1 MDEEKLYKEYLKS
14 VFYPVNETYFYNA
27 NTRALI
33 PDHLALDNISN
44 YDLNYIIRC
53 MYDIYDMFGRP
64 INNSLSD
71 EIFLSSIDDYL
82 LTKQRNSKRTF
93 KVYDGQGKL
102 ITVFKSK
109 PDSKEI
115 YFPYLIQE
123 KDEIVLKDHVG
134 GTIIAHFEI
143 KNKINKVNIKDKEN
157 VNRIFQVFGIPK
169 SFKQELKSNSKL
181 KNVYYNDKFLIITAA
196 FKSYESAI
204 MLMYYGNSTYQNRI
218 ICYDKQVFDAKFN
231 NERCL
236 IKTDSL
242 NYYNSNGVRI
252 AEYKYVD
259 KKDIIA
265 IDYLLANLLKRQN
278 LTLKLENHDVIG
290 YINNKKYL
298 IVENFKC
305 GRLLVQDEQGLYGYL
320 DENGNEIIKPK
331 FKSATH
337 FVNGWAVMDGRKADL
352 DGHAYEGTS
361 LLKILKDNDQYIS
374 LHNINCEYAGE
385 FSENSFIKNLLVHDY
400 TNYLKVLPSKNNP
413 FKKVVYYYVDYK
425 TKTVAKTNYEPLR
438 QYENFLFFYI
448 SKNFYWQDGYY
459 IFDKN
464 NNSYKWFAS
473 KDTEIKFYDNYFIC
487 NNMTYYVADQII
499 CLGDFN
505 IENKKLKKDYTLLS
519 KKEYL
524 SKYQKIITKNRVETT
539 EVINQKINEYQQYIQ
554 KIAWY
559 QRQIDELEKQK
570 CELIFKMNVIPRH
583 TIETPSNFHYE
594 ENGIKYISKKYVNY
608 LKLFDLLTFDFS
620 GFDVSNLDFTGTN
633 ASINPQTVYNKDMSN
648 GNYSDVT
655 FITYDFSEVDIT
667 NATFNNDFVTCYQ
680 ESKLKRKK

>member
-1 MDEEKLYKEYLKS
+1 M
-14 VFYPVNETYFYNA
+14 
-27 NTRALI
+27 
-33 PDHLALDNISN
+33 
-44 YDLNYIIRC
+44 
-53 MYDIYDMFGRP
+53 
-64 INNSLSD
+64 
-71 EIFLSSIDDYL
+71 
-82 LTKQRNSKRTF
+82 
-93 KVYDGQGKL
+93 
-102 ITVFKSK
+102 
-109 PDSKEI
+109 
-115 YFPYLIQE
+115 
-123 KDEIVLKDHVG
+123 
-134 GTIIAHFEI
+134 
-143 KNKINKVNIKDKEN
+143 
-157 VNRIFQVFGIPK
+157 
-169 SFKQELKSNSKL
+169 
-181 KNVYYNDKFLIITAA
+181 
-196 FKSYESAI
+196 
-204 MLMYYGNSTYQNRI
+204 
-218 ICYDKQVFDAKFN
+218 
-231 NERCL
+231 
-236 IKTDSL
+236 
-242 NYYNSNGVRI
+242 
-252 AEYKYVD
+252 
-259 KKDIIA
+259 
-265 IDYLLANLLKRQN
+265 
-278 LTLKLENHDVIG
+278 
-290 YINNKKYL
+290 
-298 IVENFKC
+298 
-305 GRLLVQDEQGLYGYL
+305 QDEQGLYGYL
-320 DENGNEIIKPK
+320 DENGREIIKPK

-352 DGHAYEGTS
+352 DGHAYEGIS
-361 LLKILKDNDQYIS
+361 LLKILKDSDQYIS
-374 LHNINCEYAGE
+374 LHNINYEYAGE
-385 FSENSFIKNLLVHDY
+385 FSENSFIKNLWVYDY

-459 IFDKN
+459 IFDRN
-464 NNSYKWFAS
+464 NNSYKWFAN
-473 KDTEIKFYDNYFIC
+473 KDTEIKFYDNYYIC

-648 GNYSDVT
+648 GNYSDIT

>member
-14 VFYPVNETYFYNA
+14 VFYPVNETYFYNV
-27 NTRALI
+27 NTRELI

-115 YFPYLIQE
+115 YLPYLVQE

-196 FKSYESAI
+196 FKSSESAI

-218 ICYDKQVFDAKFN
+218 ICYDKQGFDAKFN

-242 NYYNSNGVRI
+242 NYYNSNGIKI

-259 KKDIIA
+259 KKDVIA

-278 LTLKLENHDVIG
+278 LTLKLENYNVIG

-337 FVNGWAVMDGRKADL
+337 FINGWAVMDGRTADL
-352 DGHAYEGTS
+352 DGHAYEGMS
-361 LLKILKDNDQYIS
+361 LLKILKDSDQYIS
-374 LHNINCEYAGE
+374 LHNINYEYAGE
-385 FSENSFIKNLLVHDY
+385 FSENSFIKNLWVYDY

-425 TKTVAKTNYEPLR
+425 TKTVAKTDYEPLR

-487 NNMTYYVADQII
+487 NNLTYYVADQII

-505 IENKKLKKDYTLLS
+505 IENRKLKKDYTLLS

-524 SKYQKIITKNRVETT
+524 SKYQKIIAKNRVETT